1 MTSTQSMTGDL
12 CLVAGSTGMLG
23 SEICRLLSVQGCAV
37 RALVR
42 TSSNP
47 DKVARLKDLGAEII
61 HGDLKNPGSLKAAC
75 RGASTVIS
83 TVSSTVAR
91 QQGDSIESVDLQGQL
106 NLVEAAEQAGVGH
119 FILVSFPTIDL
130 DFPLQSAKRAVEER
144 IRRSRMSYTILQ
156 PTCFMEVWLGPA
168 LGFDVASATARI
180 YGDGQR
186 KTSWISF
193 QDVAR
198 FVTAAVGNPQAKN
211 TVIKLGGPDAMSP
224 LEVVRLAEQIAGKTI
239 HVQHVPEEALRAQ
252 YGAATDSLQKSF
264 AALMLYYAHGDAIDM
279 MEALRILPVNQRQSL
294 REYLQAGI

>member
-1 MTSTQSMTGDL
+1 MTADL

-23 SEICRLLSVQGCAV
+23 SEICRLLSVRGCAV

-61 HGDLKNPGSLKAAC
+61 DGDLKNPGSLKAAC
-75 RGASTVIS
+75 RGAGTVIS
-83 TVSSTVAR
+83 TASSTVAR

-144 IRRSRMSYTILQ
+144 VRRSRMSYTILQ

-198 FVTAAVGNPQAKN
+198 FVTAAVGNVQAKN

-252 YGAATDSLQKSF
+252 HGAATDSLQKSF
-264 AALMLYYAHGDAIDM
+264 AALMLYYARGDAIDM
-279 MEALRILPVNQRQSL
+279 TQALRILPVNQRKSVH
-294 REYLQAGI
+294 EYLQASI